1 MRRTMSLTLTEKLL
15 RFLISIYS
23 SPVSITPLPGVE
35 SNCTPL
41 LSLQSLCGSVT
52 ISSMRS
58 LIELIRLPVHTP
70 LMHVSLN
77 VAGFPSSQ
85 ALLLFVF
92 VHPLIESQASSV
104 HILPSSQKSGAP
116 DVHIPPLQTSIVV
129 QTFPSSQRLLLFVFV
144 HPLTKSQASSV
155 HILPSSQEIGMP
167 DVHTPSLQTSI
178 KVQAFPSSQGL
189 LLFVNVHPLTE
200 SHVSSVHT
208 LPSLQ
213 KLGAP
218 DVHTPSLQMSPKV
231 QASPSSQGLLL
242 FVNVHP
248 LTESHVSSVHTF
260 PSLQELGAPDVHTP
274 SLQMSTKVQAFP
286 SSQGAILFVF
296 VHPLTESQAS
306 SVHILPSSQGI
317 GAPDVHTP
325 LLQVSNEVQT
335 FPSSQRLLL
344 FVYLH
349 PVRRSHVSSVHTLPS
364 SQLLGHSEEHSAHGF
379 VVVHPFTYLA

>member
-58 LIELIRLPVHTP
+58 LIDLIRLPVHTP

-104 HILPSSQKSGAP
+104 HILPSSQKSGEP

-129 QTFPSSQRLLLFVFV
+129 QTFPSSQRLLLFVF
-144 HPLTKSQASSV
+144 
-155 HILPSSQEIGMP
+155 
-167 DVHTPSLQTSI
+167 
-178 KVQAFPSSQGL
+178 
-189 LLFVNVHPLTE
+189 VHPLTE

-248 LTESHVSSVHTF
+248 LTESHVSSVHTL
-260 PSLQELGAPDVHTP
+260 PSLQEIGAPDVHTP
-274 SLQMSTKVQAFP
+274 PLQTSNRVQIFP
-286 SSQGAILFVF
+286 SSQAAILFVF
-296 VHPLTESQAS
+296 VHPLRGSHES
-306 SVHILPSSQGI
+306 SVHIFPSLQGI

-344 FVYLH
+344 FVSLH

-364 SQLLGHSEEHSAHGF
+364 SQLLGHSEAHSAHGF
-379 VVVHPFTYLA
+379 VVVQPLTYLA

>member
-1 MRRTMSLTLTEKLL
+1 MRRTISLTLTGKLFV
-15 RFLISIYS
+15 FLISIYS

-35 SNCTPL
+35 SNAVPL
-41 LSLQSLCGSVT
+41 LSLQSLFGSVT
-52 ISSMRS
+52 ISSIRS
-58 LIELIRLPVHTP
+58 IMELTRLPVHTP

-92 VHPLIESQASSV
+92 VHPLIES
-104 HILPSSQKSGAP
+104 
-116 DVHIPPLQTSIVV
+116 
-129 QTFPSSQRLLLFVFV
+129 
-144 HPLTKSQASSV
+144 
-155 HILPSSQEIGMP
+155 
-167 DVHTPSLQTSI
+167 
-178 KVQAFPSSQGL
+178 
-189 LLFVNVHPLTE
+189 
-200 SHVSSVHT
+200 HVSSVHI

-248 LTESHVSSVHTF
+248 LTESHVSSVHTL
-260 PSLQELGAPDVHTP
+260 PSLQEIGAPDVHTP
-274 SLQMSTKVQAFP
+274 PLQTSNRVQIFP
-286 SSQGAILFVF
+286 SSQAAILFVF
-296 VHPLTESQAS
+296 VHPLRGSHES
-306 SVHILPSSQGI
+306 SVHIFPSLQGI

-344 FVYLH
+344 FVFLH

-364 SQLLGHSEEHSAHGF
+364 SQLLGHSEEHSAHGL
-379 VVVHPFTYLA
+379 VA

>member
-58 LIELIRLPVHTP
+58 LIELIRLPGHTP

-85 ALLLFVF
+85 ALLLFV
-92 VHPLIESQASSV
+92 I
-104 HILPSSQKSGAP
+104 
-116 DVHIPPLQTSIVV
+116 
-129 QTFPSSQRLLLFVFV
+129 
-144 HPLTKSQASSV
+144 
-155 HILPSSQEIGMP
+155 
-167 DVHTPSLQTSI
+167 
-178 KVQAFPSSQGL
+178 
-189 LLFVNVHPLTE
+189 VHPLTE

-213 KLGAP
+213 
-218 DVHTPSLQMSPKV
+218 
-231 QASPSSQGLLL
+231 
-242 FVNVHP
+242 
-248 LTESHVSSVHTF
+248 E
-260 PSLQELGAPDVHTP
+260 
-274 SLQMSTKVQAFP
+274 
-286 SSQGAILFVF
+286 
-296 VHPLTESQAS
+296 
-306 SVHILPSSQGI
+306 I

-325 LLQVSNEVQT
+325 PLQTSNRVQI
-335 FPSSQRLLL
+335 FPSSQALLL
-344 FVYLH
+344 FVFLH

-364 SQLLGHSEEHSAHGF
+364 SQLLGHSEAHSAHGL
-379 VVVHPFTYLA
+379 VAVHPITYLA

>member
-1 MRRTMSLTLTEKLL
+1 MRRTISLTLTEKLL

-23 SPVSITPLPGVE
+23 SPVSIPPLPGVE
-35 SNCTPL
+35 SNCPPL

-104 HILPSSQKSGAP
+104 HILPSSQKSGEP
-116 DVHIPPLQTSIVV
+116 DVHI
-129 QTFPSSQRLLLFVFV
+129 
-144 HPLTKSQASSV
+144 
-155 HILPSSQEIGMP
+155 
-167 DVHTPSLQTSI
+167 PSLQTSI

-218 DVHTPSLQMSPKV
+218 DVHTPPLQTSNRV
-231 QASPSSQGLLL
+231 QIFPSSQAAIL
-242 FVNVHP
+242 FVFVHP
-248 LTESHVSSVHTF
+248 LRVSHESSVHTF

-274 SLQMSTKVQAFP
+274 SLQMSNK
-286 SSQGAILFVF
+286 
-296 VHPLTESQAS
+296 
-306 SVHILPSSQGI
+306 
-317 GAPDVHTP
+317 
-325 LLQVSNEVQT
+325 VQT

-364 SQLLGHSEEHSAHGF
+364 SQLLGHSEEHSAHGL
-379 VVVHPFTYLA
+379 VAVHPITYLA

>member
-1 MRRTMSLTLTEKLL
+1 MRRTMSLTLTKKLL

-92 VHPLIESQASSV
+92 VHPL
-104 HILPSSQKSGAP
+104 
-116 DVHIPPLQTSIVV
+116 
-129 QTFPSSQRLLLFVFV
+129 
-144 HPLTKSQASSV
+144 
-155 HILPSSQEIGMP
+155 
-167 DVHTPSLQTSI
+167 
-178 KVQAFPSSQGL
+178 
-189 LLFVNVHPLTE
+189 
-200 SHVSSVHT
+200 
-208 LPSLQ
+208 PSLQ

-248 LTESHVSSVHTF
+248 LTESHESSVHTF

-274 SLQMSTKVQAFP
+274 SLQMSPKVQAFP

-296 VHPLTESQAS
+296 VHPLTESQA
-306 SVHILPSSQGI
+306 
-317 GAPDVHTP
+317 
-325 LLQVSNEVQT
+325 
-335 FPSSQRLLL
+335 
-344 FVYLH
+344 
-349 PVRRSHVSSVHTLPS
+349 
-364 SQLLGHSEEHSAHGF
+364 
-379 VVVHPFTYLA
+379 

>member
-104 HILPSSQKSGAP
+104 HILPSSQ
-116 DVHIPPLQTSIVV
+116 
-129 QTFPSSQRLLLFVFV
+129 
-144 HPLTKSQASSV
+144 
-155 HILPSSQEIGMP
+155 EIGMP

-231 QASPSSQGLLL
+231 QA
-242 FVNVHP
+242 
-248 LTESHVSSVHTF
+248 
-260 PSLQELGAPDVHTP
+260 
-274 SLQMSTKVQAFP
+274 FP

-325 LLQVSNEVQT
+325 LLQTSNEVQT

-364 SQLLGHSEEHSAHGF
+364 SQLLGHSEAHSAHGF
-379 VVVHPFTYLA
+379 VVVQPLTYLA

>member
-1 MRRTMSLTLTEKLL
+1 MRRTMSLTLTKKLL

-104 HILPSSQKSGAP
+104 HILPSSQKSGEP

-144 HPLTKSQASSV
+144 HPLTESQASSV

-178 KVQAFPSSQGL
+178 KVQASPSSQAAI
-189 LLFVNVHPLTE
+189 LFVFVHPLTE

-248 LTESHVSSVHTF
+248 LTESHVSSVHTL
-260 PSLQELGAPDVHTP
+260 PSLQEIGAPDVHTP
-274 SLQMSTKVQAFP
+274 SLQMSPKVQAFP

-306 SVHILPSSQGI
+306 SVHILPSSQGL
-317 GAPDVHTP
+317 GAPDGHTP
-325 LLQVSNEVQT
+325 LLQTSNEVQT

-349 PVRRSHVSSVHTLPS
+349 PVRGSHESSVHTLP
-364 SQLLGHSEEHSAHGF
+364 
-379 VVVHPFTYLA
+379 